1 MKLDILV
8 QPRAS
13 KSGIVGWQ
21 GGALKVRLS
30 APPVDGE
37 ANAALVEVLA
47 KELGLKKNA
56 IRLASGPASRR
67 KTVEITVADES
78 ALKEKL
84 KAYGTE
90 AAGR

>member
-1 MKLDILV
+1 MKIDILV

-21 GGALKVRLS
+21 GSALKVRIT

-37 ANAALVEVLA
+37 ANAALIDVLA

-56 IRLASGPASRR
+56 LRLASGPASRR
-67 KTVEITVADES
+67 KVVEFTVADES
-78 ALKEKL
+78 ALMERL
-84 KAYGTE
+84 RAYGTE
-90 AAGR
+90 AADR

>member
-1 MKLDILV
+1 MKIDILV

-21 GGALKVRLS
+21 GSSLKVRIT

-37 ANAALVEVLA
+37 ANAALIDVLA

-56 IRLASGPASRR
+56 LRLASGPASRR
-67 KTVEITVADES
+67 KVVEFTVADEP
-78 ALKEKL
+78 ALMEKL
-84 KAYGTE
+84 RAYGTE
-90 AAGR
+90 AADR